1 VKRDALLQG
10 GNAAE
15 ASLILDGFYT
25 TATPLRRASKAKL
38 DAFFHGLKPRSTVLL
53 FSSRLWCPRAGRR

>member
-53 FSSRLWCPRAGRR
+53 FSSRL